1 MSRIMWEIVKTK
13 TGKVRMAEAEERS
26 KKKGER

>member
-1 MSRIMWEIVKTK
+1 MFGRMWEIVKTK
-13 TGKVRMAEAEERS
+13 TGKVRMAKAEGRS